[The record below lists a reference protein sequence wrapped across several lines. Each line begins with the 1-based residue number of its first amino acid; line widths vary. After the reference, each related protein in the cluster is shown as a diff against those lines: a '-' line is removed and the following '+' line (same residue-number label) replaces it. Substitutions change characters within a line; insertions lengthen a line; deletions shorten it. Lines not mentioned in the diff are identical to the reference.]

1 MYLVGVKG
9 GVDEQENEHNFD
21 NPHKL
26 RFSQA

>member
-1 MYLVGVKG
+1 MYLIHRKGVWTNRN
-9 GVDEQENEHNFD
+9 EQTFD